1 MLIPSS
7 QTLSYLVLLLKSSPG
22 WKVLRCIKGLHSSMK
37 QDEILAAEELLKL
50 ILVPTTVRQEFGIT

>member
-1 MLIPSS
+1 
-7 QTLSYLVLLLKSSPG
+7 
-22 WKVLRCIKGLHSSMK
+22 MK